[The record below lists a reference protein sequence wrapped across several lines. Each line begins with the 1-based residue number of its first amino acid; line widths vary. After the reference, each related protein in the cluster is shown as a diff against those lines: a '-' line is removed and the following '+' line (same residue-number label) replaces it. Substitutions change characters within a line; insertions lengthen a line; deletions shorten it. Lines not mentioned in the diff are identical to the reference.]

1 MGLSGQGFYWRSASM
16 TVRWDLVG
24 LTFDIGEGDVVV
36 GQVLAE
42 FFDFILLFLDLDLLC
57 SLFFR

>member
-1 MGLSGQGFYWRSASM
+1 M

-36 GQVLAE
+36 GQVLTE
-42 FFDFILLFLDLDLLC
+42 FFDFVLFLLDLDLLC
-57 SLFFR
+57 SLFFGEVFH